1 MRRVIIESPY
11 AGDVARNKAYL
22 QACIRDCLR
31 RGETPYASHQM
42 LTDALDDSDPEQRK
56 QGIEAGYEW
65 WAAADELVFCLDEGW
80 SDGMRKAERLAQ
92 ETEMPHDY
100 RYLGKDWASDGPEVE
115 P

>member
-42 LTDALDDSDPEQRK
+42 LTDALDDGDPEQRK

-65 WAAADELVFCLDEGW
+65 WFAADAVVFYVDLGW
-80 SDGMRKAERLAQ
+80 SPGMARA
-92 ETEMPHDY
+92 
-100 RYLGKDWASDGPEVE
+100 EVE
-115 P
+115 AVARGAHIKARSLGPDWETTP